1 MAVPVS
7 YYFFDNTIPLRAI
20 PFKST
25 WEGGECHFF
34 YFSVGCGGETI
45 FLYVGWGG
53 LLKINSVG
61 GGGGIQ

>member
-1 MAVPVS
+1 MMATYS
-7 YYFFDNTIPLRAI
+7 IKKKLYECLRAI

-25 WEGGECHFF
+25 WEGERHFF

-45 FLYVGWGG
+45 FFYVGWGGG

-61 GGGGIQ
+61 RGVFND